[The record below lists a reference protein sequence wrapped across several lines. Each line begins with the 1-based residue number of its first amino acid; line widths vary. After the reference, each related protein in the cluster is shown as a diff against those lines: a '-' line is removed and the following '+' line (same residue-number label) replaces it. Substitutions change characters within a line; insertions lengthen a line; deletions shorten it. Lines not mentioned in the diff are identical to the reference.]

1 MLTKPKIDVL
11 PVLALLSAALFWGML
26 WYPMRWLAEHGMPGL
41 WATMLLF
48 ASALAAGLPVLWY
61 RRRQLGRRPA
71 VLLGLLVSS
80 GWCNTAFI
88 LAVLEGQVVRVMLLF
103 YLSPVWAVLLA
114 RALLGER
121 IPGAALMSLALALG
135 GALIILWDPSMGIPW
150 PQARGDWLAITSGIA
165 FALSNVFIRMAEE
178 VSVALK
184 TVVSWAGVAMLAGVL
199 LLGAGEAVR
208 WSGANV
214 SAAVAL
220 GVFGIGVVGTCLV
233 YGVTHMP
240 VHRSAV
246 ILLFEVLVGAVSAQ
260 WLAGEMLG
268 VREVAGGLMIMVA
281 AGMAGR
287 HSSA

>member
-41 WATMLLF
+41 WATMALF
-48 ASALAAGLPVLWY
+48 SSALAAGLPVLWY
-61 RRRQLGRRPA
+61 RRRQFGRRPGA
-71 VLLGLLVSS
+71 LLGLLVSS

-114 RALLGER
+114 RALLRER
-121 IPGAALMSLALALG
+121 IPGAAFMTLALALG

-150 PQARGDWLAITSGIA
+150 PQARADWLAITSGMA
-165 FALSNVFIRMAEE
+165 FALSNVFIRMAED

-184 TVVSWAGVAMLAGVL
+184 TVVSWAGVAILAATL

-214 SAAVAL
+214 FVAVAL

-268 VREVAGGLMIMVA
+268 LREIMGGLMIMIA